1 MGQITFKTGTMTFK
15 GETVTFKNVGR
26 VATPTVTNVY
36 WETGKLYYT
45 VTNTDFEGATI
56 YTAIVEGDWTSRG
69 VKSPGIANDYNQMY
83 PDPGVPGYQI
93 FVYAYASVPG
103 RQDSVVGVGSYT
115 F

>member
-1 MGQITFKTGTMTFK
+1 MGQITFKTGTITFK
-15 GETVTFKNVGR
+15 GGTVTFKNVEQ

-36 WETGKLYYT
+36 WNAGKIYYT
-45 VTNTDFEGATI
+45 VTNTDFASATI

-69 VKSPGIANDYNQMY
+69 IKLPGNATDYNQMY
-83 PDPGVPGYQI
+83 PDPGIPGYEV
-93 FVYAYASVPG
+93 FVYAYASVPE